1 MQHFQIWEFLE
12 WETTVYFWTFKNPIV
27 HLLIAANSISS
38 ARRRKQ
44 RRAVPELHPSSS
56 SSYTLTYSALV
67 TMVFDGC
74 APLVWR
80 WNGYVPWPK
89 SSPHNTLKMSEVFN
103 NQFEL
108 LKMLTIKVP
117 GNTWTWIERLHW
129 KLRSNFR
136 SIGIS
141 VLSPPIMV
149 KDKYKV
155 YCICAVLSQI

>member
-1 MQHFQIWEFLE
+1 ME
-12 WETTVYFWTFKNPIV
+12 WNARSWCKNCEPFPTHLKMEDPKDIAVSCAAVRICIFCAVELLYYLRAHAHVNLIV
-27 HLLIAANSISS
+27 LGPGVSHLLIAANSISS

-56 SSYTLTYSALV
+56 SSYTYSALV

-117 GNTWTWIERLHW
+117 GNT
-129 KLRSNFR
+129 
-136 SIGIS
+136 
-141 VLSPPIMV
+141 
-149 KDKYKV
+149 
-155 YCICAVLSQI
+155 